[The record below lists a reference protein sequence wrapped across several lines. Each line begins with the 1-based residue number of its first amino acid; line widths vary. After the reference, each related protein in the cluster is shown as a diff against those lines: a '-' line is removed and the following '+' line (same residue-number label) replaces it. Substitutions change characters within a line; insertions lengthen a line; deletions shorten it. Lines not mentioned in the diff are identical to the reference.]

1 MTRISARGI
10 DFGAIRT
17 DFAVS
22 ADFPAGALAE
32 AEAAVDRHAAG
43 RVDRT
48 DLPLVTIDPPT
59 SMDLDQ
65 ALHLE
70 RTETGFVLH
79 YAIADVAAVVA
90 PGGRLDE
97 ETRRRGQTFYLPDG
111 SVPLHPRVL
120 SEAAASLLPDQARPA
135 ALWRIELDQRA
146 EPVSFGVT
154 RALVRSVARF
164 DYAGVQADSES
175 GSLHP
180 SIAALPEFG
189 KLRLASALDRGAI
202 ELKLPEQEVVADGD
216 GWRLDLQP
224 RTEADDWNA
233 EVSLLTGMCAARLMI
248 DGGVGLVRTLPKPAS
263 DAVRALRRTARALGI
278 EWPQD
283 VSVGELLA
291 GLEPSTPDTLVMMS
305 DATALLRGAGYAAFD
320 GTLPELLE
328 HSGIGAPYAH
338 VTAPLR
344 RLSDRFSTEVCLALT
359 AGTAV
364 PQWVRE
370 ALPALPDLMKG
381 SDSLAAKVDRA
392 CVDLTEATLLSGR
405 EGERFDAVVL
415 RASESKRD
423 AEIFVPEPAVIAK
436 CAGTPPEGV
445 PVSVRLV
452 QADIDTRAVKF
463 EFDLRAS
470 EPAT

>member
-79 YAIADVAAVVA
+79 YAIADVAAVVV

-120 SEAAASLLPDQARPA
+120 SEAAASLLPDQVRPA

-146 EPVSFGVT
+146 EPVSS
-154 RALVRSVARF
+154 ASPVRWCGRWHVSTTPACRPIRVR
-164 DYAGVQADSES
+164 VP
-175 GSLHP
+175 HP

-233 EVSLLTGMCAARLMI
+233 EVSLLTGMCAAPTDDRRQ
-248 DGGVGLVRTLPKPAS
+248 GRAAANPPETRVR
-263 DAVRALRRTARALGI
+263 R
-278 EWPQD
+278 
-283 VSVGELLA
+283 
-291 GLEPSTPDTLVMMS
+291 
-305 DATALLRGAGYAAFD
+305 
-320 GTLPELLE
+320 
-328 HSGIGAPYAH
+328 
-338 VTAPLR
+338 
-344 RLSDRFSTEVCLALT
+344 
-359 AGTAV
+359 
-364 PQWVRE
+364 
-370 ALPALPDLMKG
+370 
-381 SDSLAAKVDRA
+381 RA
-392 CVDLTEATLLSGR
+392 CVAPDRPRPGNRMAAGR
-405 EGERFDAVVL
+405 LGR
-415 RASESKRD
+415 
-423 AEIFVPEPAVIAK
+423 
-436 CAGTPPEGV
+436 
-445 PVSVRLV
+445 
-452 QADIDTRAVKF
+452 
-463 EFDLRAS
+463 
-470 EPAT
+470 

>member
-10 DFGAIRT
+10 DFGAIRA

-32 AEAAVDRHAAG
+32 AEDAVDRHAAG

-79 YAIADVAAVVA
+79 YAIADVAAVVV

-120 SEAAASLLPDQARPA
+120 SEAAASLLPDQVRPA

-202 ELKLPEQEVVADGD
+202 ELKLPEQEVVADAD
-216 GWRLDLQP
+216 GWRLELQP

-248 DGGVGLVRTLPKPAS
+248 DGGVGLVRTLPKPAR
-263 DAVRALRRTARALGI
+263 DAVHALRRTARALGI

-283 VSVGELLA
+283 VPVGELLA
-291 GLEPSTPDTLVMMS
+291 GLDPSTPDTLVMMS

-320 GTLPELLE
+320 GVLPELLE

-359 AGTAV
+359 AGTVV

-370 ALPALPDLMKG
+370 ALPTLSDLMKG

-415 RASESKRD
+415 RGAENKRD

-436 CAGTPPEGV
+436 CAGAPPEGV

-452 QADIDTRAVKF
+452 QADIDSRAVKF
-463 EFDLRAS
+463 EFDIRAS
-470 EPAT
+470 APAT